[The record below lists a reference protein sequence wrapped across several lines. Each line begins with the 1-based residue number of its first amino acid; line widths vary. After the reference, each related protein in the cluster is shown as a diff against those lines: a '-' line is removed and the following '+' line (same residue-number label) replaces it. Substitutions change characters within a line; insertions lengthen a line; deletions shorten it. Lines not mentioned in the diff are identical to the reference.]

1 MSKNIK
7 YSTLSLRNETYSKLG
22 QLSQEIVP
30 GITLSLP
37 RTVEK
42 LIHLVS
48 NSEDGDTKEGAINY
62 ETKTTQKE
70 ASK

>member
-7 YSTLSLRNETYSKLG
+7 YNTISLRNETYSKLG
-22 QLSQEIVP
+22 QLSQVVVP

-48 NSEDGDTKEGAINY
+48 NSEGAKEGAINY
-62 ETKTTQKE
+62 ARNITQE
-70 ASK
+70 ESSK

>member
-7 YSTLSLRNETYSKLG
+7 YNTISLRNETYSKLG
-22 QLSQEIVP
+22 ELSQVVVP

-37 RTVEK
+37 KTVEQ

-48 NSEDGDTKEGAINY
+48 NSEGAKEGAINY
-62 ETKTTQKE
+62 AKNTTREE
-70 ASK
+70 AK

>member
-7 YSTLSLRNETYSKLG
+7 YNTISLRNETYSELKE
-22 QLSQEIVP
+22 QSQTLVP

-48 NSEDGDTKEGAINY
+48 DNSEGAKEGAINY
-62 ETKTTQKE
+62 ARNTTQEE
-70 ASK
+70 ASD

>member
-7 YSTLSLRNETYSKLG
+7 YNTISLKNETYSKLRE
-22 QLSQEIVP
+22 LSQIVVS

-42 LIHLVS
+42 LIHLAS
-48 NSEDGDTKEGAINY
+48 DDSEGAKQREIKNSLY
-62 ETKTTQKE
+62 RMKKETK
-70 ASK
+70 

>member
-7 YSTLSLRNETYSKLG
+7 YNTISLRNETYSKLG
-22 QLSQEIVP
+22 QLSQVVVP

-48 NSEDGDTKEGAINY
+48 DNSEGAKEGAINY
-62 ETKTTQKE
+62 ARNTVQEE

>member
-7 YSTLSLRNETYSKLG
+7 YSTISLRNETYSKLG
-22 QLSQEIVP
+22 ELSQVVVP
-30 GITLSLP
+30 GVTLSLP

-48 NSEDGDTKEGAINY
+48 NSEGAKEGAINY
-62 ETKTTQKE
+62 VRNITQE
-70 ASK
+70 APD

>member
-7 YSTLSLRNETYSKLG
+7 YNTISLRNETYSELKE
-22 QLSQEIVP
+22 QSQTLVP

-48 NSEDGDTKEGAINY
+48 NSEGAKEGAINY
-62 ETKTTQKE
+62 VRNITQE
-70 ASK
+70 APD

>member
-7 YSTLSLRNETYSKLG
+7 YSTISLRNETYSKLG
-22 QLSQEIVP
+22 ELSQVVVP

-48 NSEDGDTKEGAINY
+48 NSEGAKEGAINY
-62 ETKTTQKE
+62 AKNTTREE
-70 ASK
+70 AK

>member
-7 YSTLSLRNETYSKLG
+7 YNTISLRNETYSELKE
-22 QLSQEIVP
+22 QSQTLVP

-48 NSEDGDTKEGAINY
+48 NSEGAKEGAINY
-62 ETKTTQKE
+62 ARNITQE
-70 ASK
+70 ESSK

>member
-7 YSTLSLRNETYSKLG
+7 YNTISLKNETYSKLWE
-22 QLSQEIVP
+22 LSQIVVP

-42 LIHLVS
+42 LIHLAS
-48 NSEDGDTKEGAINY
+48 NSEGTKQREIKNSLYRMKEGN
-62 ETKTTQKE
+62 
-70 ASK
+70 

>member
-7 YSTLSLRNETYSKLG
+7 YSTISLRNETYSKLG
-22 QLSQEIVP
+22 ELSQVVVP
-30 GITLSLP
+30 GVTLSLP

-48 NSEDGDTKEGAINY
+48 NSEGAKEGAINY
-62 ETKTTQKE
+62 ARNTTREE
-70 ASK
+70 ASE

>member
-7 YSTLSLRNETYSKLG
+7 YSTISLRNETYSKLG
-22 QLSQEIVP
+22 ELSQVVVP

-48 NSEDGDTKEGAINY
+48 NSEGAKEGAINY

-70 ASK
+70 ASE

>member
-7 YSTLSLRNETYSKLG
+7 YNTISLRNETYSELKE
-22 QLSQEIVP
+22 QSQTLVP
-30 GITLSLP
+30 GLTLSLP

-48 NSEDGDTKEGAINY
+48 NSEEGAKEGAINY

>member
-7 YSTLSLRNETYSKLG
+7 YNTISLRNETYSELKE
-22 QLSQEIVP
+22 QSQTLVP
-30 GITLSLP
+30 GLTLSLP

-48 NSEDGDTKEGAINY
+48 NSEEGAKEGAINY
-62 ETKTTQKE
+62 AKNTTREE
-70 ASK
+70 AK

>member
-7 YSTLSLRNETYSKLG
+7 YSTISLRNETYSKLG
-22 QLSQEIVP
+22 ELSQVVVP
-30 GITLSLP
+30 GVTLSLP

-48 NSEDGDTKEGAINY
+48 NSEGAKEGAINY
-62 ETKTTQKE
+62 ARNITQE
-70 ASK
+70 ESSK

>member
-7 YSTLSLRNETYSKLG
+7 YSTISLRNETYSKLG
-22 QLSQEIVP
+22 ELSQVVVP
-30 GITLSLP
+30 GVTLSLP

-48 NSEDGDTKEGAINY
+48 NSEEGAKEGAINY

>member
-7 YSTLSLRNETYSKLG
+7 YNTISLRNETYSKLG
-22 QLSQEIVP
+22 QLSQVVVP
-30 GITLSLP
+30 GVTLSLP

-48 NSEDGDTKEGAINY
+48 NSEGVKEGAINY
-62 ETKTTQKE
+62 ARNITQE
-70 ASK
+70 ESSK